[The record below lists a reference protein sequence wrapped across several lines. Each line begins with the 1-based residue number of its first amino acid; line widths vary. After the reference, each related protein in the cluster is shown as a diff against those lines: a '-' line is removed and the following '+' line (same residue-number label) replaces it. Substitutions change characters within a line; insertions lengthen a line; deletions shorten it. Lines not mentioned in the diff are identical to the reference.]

1 MLKKLKLNN
10 FQSHSDSTLE
20 FAKGVNIICGNS
32 DSGKSS
38 VIRGFIWLLTNKPKG
53 DSFIKENEDTTS
65 VELITDKAT
74 IIRER
79 THTNTG
85 TYKINDIE
93 YSVMRNEVPEDIA
106 TLLNLSDINV
116 QAQLDNHFLILDSPG
131 NVAEYLNNITKLDI
145 LTKGVDKLKS
155 LKNEH
160 QKELNSLEQD
170 KTDLENFLNSGIIE
184 IVDRASKDYKYIVE
198 LLVKKNNLYQDIN
211 RINKICNDIKIVEE
225 QKIPENK
232 LKVLNTE
239 MEQSGKLF
247 NKLSVLQGKIKT
259 TKELLINISDTIV
272 RQTAVLER
280 LKNTKIE
287 VIEVKTKL
295 KYCPYCK
302 QELTKKAKE
311 ELLNG

>member
-20 FAKGVNIICGNS
+20 FSNGVNIIVGNS

-38 VIRGFIWLLTNKPKG
+38 IIRAFEWIRTNKPKG
-53 DSFIKENEDTTS
+53 DSFIKENEIMAS
-65 VELITDKAT
+65 VELITNNAT

-85 TYKINDIE
+85 TYKINNTE
-93 YSVMRNEVPEDIA
+93 YSVMRNEVPEDII

-116 QAQLDNHFLILDSPG
+116 QTQLDNHFLILDSPG

-170 KTDLENFLNSGIIE
+170 KTDLENFLNSGIVE
-184 IVDRASKDYKYIVE
+184 IVDKASKDYKYIVE

-211 RINKICNDIKIVEE
+211 RISKICNDIKIVEE
-225 QKIPENK
+225 QKVSENK
-232 LKVLNTE
+232 LKVLNDKIK
-239 MEQSGKLF
+239 QSTKLF
-247 NKLSVLQGKIKT
+247 NKLSILQGKIKPT
-259 TKELLINISDTIV
+259 EDLLYNILDTIV
-272 RQTAVLER
+272 RQKAISKQLDD
-280 LKNTKIE
+280 TKIR
-287 VIEVKTKL
+287 VMEVKTKL
-295 KYCPYCK
+295 KYCPYCGH
-302 QELTKKAKE
+302 
-311 ELLNG
+311 LLNIESKKKLLGV

>member
-85 TYKINDIE
+85 TYKINDTE